1 MTLEKLKINTD
12 VRSKENGKRD
22 IEDTISTLQQQINAK
37 NDQLLHQKLKL
48 KAIGDL
54 IFKNEITV
62 KSNADKMREYSNEKA
77 KIENSIEKL
86 EKTEQKFLESS
97 DDNKLKKSLTDEYYK
112 IKASVYEKTVKM
124 QQELSSQTRTL
135 DRINMSFLLA
145 TNKKEDLQRK
155 LSQIEHKLKL
165 NDESLKAEE
174 KYLSEIKNEFQ
185 ELKMQSTQSE
195 NQLSSLIDDVD
206 VKEKEALLLKGEIAS
221 LEDEKETK

>member
-185 ELKMQSTQSE
+185 ELKMQSIQSE